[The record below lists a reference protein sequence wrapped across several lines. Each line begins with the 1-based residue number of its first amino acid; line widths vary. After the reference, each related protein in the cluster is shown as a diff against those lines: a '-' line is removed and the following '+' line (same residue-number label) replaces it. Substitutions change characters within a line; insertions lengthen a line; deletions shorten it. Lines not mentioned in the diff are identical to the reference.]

1 MNNKTQ
7 IKLISRAFIVLFLFI
22 ALGCKSSKQMAASG
36 ELNTRLTAKQLI
48 KEHNKSEA
56 KFKTLQARVRVEYVQ
71 GERSQSHTVNL
82 RMEKDKTIWL
92 SATLGIV
99 RAKITPSKVS
109 FYNKLD
115 NTYFDGDFSLISN
128 LLGTTLD
135 FEKVQN
141 ILLGNAIYN
150 LDDEKYDNDIHEG
163 SYVLSPKNQ
172 KELFEI
178 FYLLNPS
185 HFKMDSQ
192 ELAQSLEQRM
202 LKIDYKD
209 YQKIDRQIVPQN
221 VKVIAIENS
230 DETSI
235 SMEFKSV
242 ALNTDLRFPFRIP
255 NGFDEIVIK

>member
-1 MNNKTQ
+1 MIKSL
-7 IKLISRAFIVLFLFI
+7 KLIVIVIAVLFT
-22 ALGCKSSKQMAASG
+22 GCKSVKSVSNSGVLDSKITSK
-36 ELNTRLTAKQLI
+36 ELIRAHKKQDF
-48 KEHNKSEA
+48 
-56 KFKTLQARVRVEYVQ
+56 KFKTLQSKVKVEYAQ
-71 GERSQSHTVNL
+71 GKKSQSYSINL

-92 SATLGIV
+92 SATFGVV
-99 RAKITPSKVS
+99 RAKITPKRVS

-115 NTYFDGDFSLISN
+115 NTFFDGDFSLISN

-209 YQKIDRQIVPQN
+209 YQKI
-221 VKVIAIENS
+221 
-230 DETSI
+230 
-235 SMEFKSV
+235 
-242 ALNTDLRFPFRIP
+242 
-255 NGFDEIVIK
+255 

>member
-1 MNNKTQ
+1 
-7 IKLISRAFIVLFLFI
+7 
-22 ALGCKSSKQMAASG
+22 MAASG

-71 GERSQSHTVNL
+71 GDRSQSHTVNL

-150 LDDEKYDNDIHEG
+150 LDNEKYDNDIHEG

-172 KELFEI
+172 KEL
-178 FYLLNPS
+178 
-185 HFKMDSQ
+185 Q
-192 ELAQSLEQRM
+192 
-202 LKIDYKD
+202 
-209 YQKIDRQIVPQN
+209 
-221 VKVIAIENS
+221 
-230 DETSI
+230 
-235 SMEFKSV
+235 
-242 ALNTDLRFPFRIP
+242 
-255 NGFDEIVIK
+255 